1 MISVGVPAFDKK
13 ANKVNETKTVRLLG
27 VAGTDVP
34 VEDIDKLTLP
44 YKLGVNGY
52 SFIVSNN
59 GYVLL
64 HPDLRPVVSALET
77 THFKL
82 VPLWVFSPSFQSQGE
97 IKLNYNSIDMT
108 EVEQF
113 DDNTTER

>member
-1 MISVGVPAFDKK
+1 MHDDYCILKIVIYQYENEEDDIPPRLMIAVGVPAFDRKTNNYNDTDNDSEKSNGTRK
-13 ANKVNETKTVRLLG
+13 AARLLG

-34 VEDIDKLTLP
+34 VEDINKLTLP

-64 HPDLRPVVSALET
+64 HPDLRPNVINCL
-77 THFKL
+77 
-82 VPLWVFSPSFQSQGE
+82 Q
-97 IKLNYNSIDMT
+97 N
-108 EVEQF
+108 
-113 DDNTTER
+113 

>member
-13 ANKVNETKTVRLLG
+13 ANRVNETKTARLLG
-27 VAGTDVP
+27 IAGTDVP

-64 HPDLRPVVSALET
+64 HPDLRPVVSLIS
-77 THFKL
+77 FP
-82 VPLWVFSPSFQSQGE
+82 VVFCPIQSLSNSFPNRPNTSPGGWQNQDQ
-97 IKLNYNSIDMT
+97 L
-108 EVEQF
+108 
-113 DDNTTER
+113 

>member
-13 ANKVNETKTVRLLG
+13 ANRVNETKTARLLG

-64 HPDLRPVVSALET
+64 HPDLRPVVSCSCLC
-77 THFKL
+77 HIIIIL
-82 VPLWVFSPSFQSQGE
+82 DSLIPDPFQFPGGWP
-97 IKLNYNSIDMT
+97 N
-108 EVEQF
+108 
-113 DDNTTER
+113 

>member
-13 ANKVNETKTVRLLG
+13 ANRVNETKTARLLG

-64 HPDLRPVVSALET
+64 HPDLRPVVSCSC
-77 THFKL
+77 HN
-82 VPLWVFSPSFQSQGE
+82 P
-97 IKLNYNSIDMT
+97 
-108 EVEQF
+108 
-113 DDNTTER
+113 

>member
-13 ANKVNETKTVRLLG
+13 ANKMNETKKARLLG

-34 VEDIDKLTLP
+34 VEDINKLTLP

-64 HPDLRPVVSALET
+64 HPDLKPVVINSDVNLHLAIFIISLFCDLVQQKIEN
-77 THFKL
+77 KL
-82 VPLWVFSPSFQSQGE
+82 QQHRFYGSGAV
-97 IKLNYNSIDMT
+97 
-108 EVEQF
+108 
-113 DDNTTER
+113 

>member
-1 MISVGVPAFDKK
+1 MSERVGKYNNPIVYLFQYREEGKKSPPRLMISVGVPAFDKK
-13 ANKVNETKTVRLLG
+13 ANRVNETKTARLLG

-64 HPDLRPVVSALET
+64 HPDLRPVVS
-77 THFKL
+77 
-82 VPLWVFSPSFQSQGE
+82 
-97 IKLNYNSIDMT
+97 
-108 EVEQF
+108 
-113 DDNTTER
+113 